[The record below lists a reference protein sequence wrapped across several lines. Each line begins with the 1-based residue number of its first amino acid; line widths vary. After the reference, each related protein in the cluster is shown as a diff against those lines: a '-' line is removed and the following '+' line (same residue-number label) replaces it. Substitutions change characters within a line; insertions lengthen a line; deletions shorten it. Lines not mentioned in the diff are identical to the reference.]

1 MHKLRDLASTC
12 IYVVKRISKRFEAD
26 NLTAYAAQAAFFI
39 FISIFPFLMLFLN
52 LIKYI
57 PIFSNENLENLSMSF
72 LSPQIESVIKGI
84 IKEASTYSSGA
95 LISITTIAIL
105 WACSKGVLG
114 IIYGLNSIYK
124 TTEKRSFIHLRFIA
138 VVYTLGL
145 IVALVIVLILMV
157 FGNKILDLIVQSIH
171 LPISLANAVK
181 AVRWL
186 ITFGFLILF
195 FMFLYTVIPERKTKL
210 KNELPGAV
218 ISTVG
223 WIGFSALYSFYID
236 NFSNQSKVYGSLTAI
251 ILFLLWMYIC
261 MIILFVGAEVNDIIQ
276 EHNFVAVIKDMKEEK
291 RQRKKI
297 KAEIKSKKQ
306 RSQ

>member
-1 MHKLRDLASTC
+1 MRKLKDLAETC
-12 IYVVKRISKRFEAD
+12 IYAADRISKRFEAD

-39 FISIFPFLMLFLN
+39 FISIFPFVMLFLN

-57 PIFSNENLENLSMSF
+57 PVFSTENIENLSLPF

-84 IKEASTYSSGA
+84 ITEANSYSSGA

-124 TTEKRSFIHLRFIA
+124 TTEKRSFIHLRLVA
-138 VVYTLGL
+138 VFYTIGL

-157 FGNKILDLIVQSIH
+157 FGNRILDLAVQSIS
-171 LPISLANAVK
+171 LPISLTNAVR
-181 AVRWL
+181 VIRWL
-186 ITFGFLILF
+186 VTFGFLILF
-195 FMFLYTVIPERKTKL
+195 FMFLYTVIPERKTKF

-218 ISTVG
+218 ISAVG
-223 WIGFSALYSFYID
+223 WIGFSVLYSFYID
-236 NFSNQSKVYGSLTAI
+236 NFGNQSKVYGSLTAI

-276 EHNFVAVIKDMKEEK
+276 EHNFIVLIKEMKEEK
-291 RQRKKI
+291 RQKKKI
-297 KAEIKSKKQ
+297 RAKVKGSK
-306 RSQ
+306 

>member
-1 MHKLRDLASTC
+1 MRKLKDLAEAC
-12 IYVVKRISKRFEAD
+12 IYAADRISKRFEAD

-39 FISIFPFLMLFLN
+39 FISIFPFVMLFLN

-57 PIFSNENLENLSMSF
+57 PVFSTENIENLSLPF

-84 IKEASTYSSGA
+84 ITEANSYSSGA

-124 TTEKRSFIHLRFIA
+124 TTEKRSFIHLRLVA
-138 VVYTLGL
+138 VFYTIGL

-157 FGNKILDLIVQSIH
+157 FGNRILDLAVQSIS
-171 LPISLANAVK
+171 LPISLTNAVR
-181 AVRWL
+181 VIRWL
-186 ITFGFLILF
+186 VTFGFLILF
-195 FMFLYTVIPERKTKL
+195 FMFLYTVIPERKTKF

-218 ISTVG
+218 ISAVG
-223 WIGFSALYSFYID
+223 WIGFSVLYSFYID
-236 NFSNQSKVYGSLTAI
+236 NFGNQSKVYGSLTAI

-276 EHNFVAVIKDMKEEK
+276 EHNFIVLIKEMKEEK
-291 RQRKKI
+291 RRKKKI
-297 KAEIKSKKQ
+297 KAKIKGSK
-306 RSQ
+306 

>member
-1 MHKLRDLASTC
+1 MRKLKDLAETC
-12 IYVVKRISKRFEAD
+12 IYAADRISKRFEAD

-39 FISIFPFLMLFLN
+39 FISIFPFVMLFLN

-57 PIFSNENLENLSMSF
+57 PVFSTENIENLSLPF

-84 IKEASTYSSGA
+84 ITEANSYSSGA

-124 TTEKRSFIHLRFIA
+124 TTEKRSFIHLRLVA
-138 VVYTLGL
+138 VFYTIGL

-157 FGNKILDLIVQSIH
+157 FGNRILDLAVQSIS
-171 LPISLANAVK
+171 LPISLTNAVR
-181 AVRWL
+181 VIRWL
-186 ITFGFLILF
+186 VTFGFLILF
-195 FMFLYTVIPERKTKL
+195 FMFLYTVIPERKTKF

-218 ISTVG
+218 ISAVG
-223 WIGFSALYSFYID
+223 WIGFSVLYSFYID
-236 NFSNQSKVYGSLTAI
+236 NFGNQSKVYGSLTAI

-276 EHNFVAVIKDMKEEK
+276 EHNFIVLIKEMKEEK
-291 RQRKKI
+291 RQKKKI
-297 KAEIKSKKQ
+297 RAKIKGSK
-306 RSQ
+306 

>member
-1 MHKLRDLASTC
+1 MRKLKDLAETC
-12 IYVVKRISKRFEAD
+12 IYAADRISKRFEAD

-39 FISIFPFLMLFLN
+39 FISIFPFVMLFLN

-57 PIFSNENLENLSMSF
+57 PVFSTENIENLSLPF

-84 IKEASTYSSGA
+84 ITEANSYSSGA

-124 TTEKRSFIHLRFIA
+124 TTEKRSFIHLRLVA
-138 VVYTLGL
+138 VFYTIGL

-157 FGNKILDLIVQSIH
+157 FGNRILDLAVQSIS
-171 LPISLANAVK
+171 LPISLTNAVR
-181 AVRWL
+181 VIRWL
-186 ITFGFLILF
+186 VTFGFLILF
-195 FMFLYTVIPERKTKL
+195 FMFLYTVIPERKTKF

-218 ISTVG
+218 ISAVG
-223 WIGFSALYSFYID
+223 WIGFSVLYSFYID
-236 NFSNQSKVYGSLTAI
+236 NFGNQSKVYGSLTAI

-276 EHNFVAVIKDMKEEK
+276 EHNFIVLIKEMKEEK
-291 RQRKKI
+291 RQKKKI
-297 KAEIKSKKQ
+297 KAKIKGSK
-306 RSQ
+306 

>member
-1 MHKLRDLASTC
+1 MRKLKDLAETC
-12 IYVVKRISKRFEAD
+12 IYAADRISKRFEAD
-26 NLTAYAAQAAFFI
+26 ILTAYAAQAAFFI
-39 FISIFPFLMLFLN
+39 FISIFPFVMLFLN

-57 PIFSNENLENLSMSF
+57 PVFSTENIENLSLPF

-84 IKEASTYSSGA
+84 ITEANSYSSGA

-124 TTEKRSFIHLRFIA
+124 TTEKRSFIHLRLVA
-138 VVYTLGL
+138 VFYTIGL

-157 FGNKILDLIVQSIH
+157 FGNRILDLAVQSIS
-171 LPISLANAVK
+171 LPISLTNAVR
-181 AVRWL
+181 VIRWL
-186 ITFGFLILF
+186 VTFGFLILF
-195 FMFLYTVIPERKTKL
+195 FMFLYTVIPERKTKF

-218 ISTVG
+218 ISAVG
-223 WIGFSALYSFYID
+223 WIGFSVLYSFYID
-236 NFSNQSKVYGSLTAI
+236 NFGNQSKVYGSLTAI

-276 EHNFVAVIKDMKEEK
+276 EHNFIVLIKEMKEEK
-291 RQRKKI
+291 RRKKKI
-297 KAEIKSKKQ
+297 KAKIKGSK
-306 RSQ
+306 

>member
-1 MHKLRDLASTC
+1 MRKLRDLAAAC
-12 IYVVKRISKRFEAD
+12 IYAVNRISKRFEAD

-39 FISIFPFLMLFLN
+39 FISIFPFVMLFLN

-57 PIFSNENLENLSMSF
+57 PVFSGENIENLSLPF

-84 IKEASTYSSGA
+84 IEEASSHGSGA
-95 LISITTIAIL
+95 LISITTITIL

-124 TTEKRSFIHLRFIA
+124 TTEKRSFIHLRVVA
-138 VVYTLGL
+138 VFYTVAL

-157 FGNKILDLIVQSIH
+157 FGNSILNFIVQNIS
-171 LPISLANAVK
+171 LPISLTNTVR
-181 AVRWL
+181 VIRWL
-186 ITFGFLILF
+186 VTFGFLILF
-195 FMFLYTVIPERKTKL
+195 FLLLYTVIPERKTKM

-218 ISTVG
+218 ISAVG
-223 WIGFSALYSFYID
+223 WIGFSVLYSFYID
-236 NFSNQSKVYGSLTAI
+236 NFGNQSKVYGSLTAI

-276 EHNFVAVIKDMKEEK
+276 EHNFIILLKEMKEEK
-291 RQRKKI
+291 RQKKKI
-297 KAEIKSKKQ
+297 KAKIKK
-306 RSQ
+306 

>member
-1 MHKLRDLASTC
+1 MRKLRDLAEVC
-12 IYVVKRISKRFEAD
+12 IYAVNRISKRFEAD

-39 FISIFPFLMLFLN
+39 FISVFPFLMLFLN
-52 LIKYI
+52 LLKYI
-57 PIFSNENLENLSMSF
+57 PIFSAENMENLSLSF
-72 LSPQIESVIKGI
+72 LSPQIETLIKDI
-84 IKEASTYSSGA
+84 IAEASASGSGA
-95 LISITTIAIL
+95 LISITTVTIL

-124 TTEKRSFIHLRFIA
+124 TTEKRSFVHLRVVA
-138 VVYTLGL
+138 VFYTVGL

-157 FGNKILDLIVQSIH
+157 FGNKILDLIVQNIT
-171 LPISLANAVK
+171 LPISLTNAVRT
-181 AVRWL
+181 VRWL
-186 ITFGFLILF
+186 VTFGFLILF

-218 ISTVG
+218 VSAVG

-236 NFSNQSKVYGSLTAI
+236 NFGNQSKVYGSLTAI

-261 MIILFVGAEVNDIIQ
+261 MIILFVGAEINDALQ
-276 EHNFVAVIKDMKEEK
+276 EHNFIAAVKEMKEEK

-297 KAEIKSKKQ
+297 KAKIKK
-306 RSQ
+306 